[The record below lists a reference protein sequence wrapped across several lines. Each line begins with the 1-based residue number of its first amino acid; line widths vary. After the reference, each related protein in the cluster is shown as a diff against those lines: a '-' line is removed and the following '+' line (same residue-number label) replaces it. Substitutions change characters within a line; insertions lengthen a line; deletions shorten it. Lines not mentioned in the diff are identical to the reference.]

1 MLLLFASSPSD
12 TCHIAVE
19 AAIRLILALVTS
31 RIDYS
36 NSLLAGVPLTSVPNT
51 FNVSNTPLHLR
62 LLNSDPKERVTPYLL
77 QLHWLLPD

>member
-36 NSLLAGVPLTSVPNT
+36 NSLLAGVPRVQHVQRVQHAAALTAFELGSKRT
-51 FNVSNTPLHLR
+51 CYAILTPTALA
-62 LLNSDPKERVTPYLL
+62 TA
-77 QLHWLLPD
+77 